1 MSKPKTKMA
10 PGGRSLA
17 RMAAVQAL
25 YQMDIGGTDLNAVI
39 REFETTRFTGD
50 EKDELVANA
59 DTQFFA
65 DILRGVVRR
74 QRDIDPVVDD
84 QLASGWRL
92 VRVDS
97 ILRAILRAG
106 VFELQE
112 RRDVPARVVINEY
125 IDVAHAFFDDE
136 EPKVVNGI
144 LDRLARR
151 LRPAEFQTKEPGAKE
166 PGQREPD
173 VKQPDVKQVD
183 LKQPGAKELGATDH
197 GASAPDK
204 EPGTAER

>member
-1 MSKPKTKMA
+1 M
-10 PGGRSLA
+10 A

-25 YQMDIGGTDLNAVI
+25 YQMDIAGTDLNAVI
-39 REFETTRFTGD
+39 HEFETVRFSGE
-50 EKDELVANA
+50 EKDDILAQA

-74 QRDIDPVVDD
+74 QRDIDPVVDE

-92 VRVDS
+92 VRIDS

-125 IDVAHAFFDDE
+125 IEVAHAFFSDE

-151 LRPAEFQTKEPGAKE
+151 LRPAEFQTKESGGAE
-166 PGQREPD
+166 
-173 VKQPDVKQVD
+173 
-183 LKQPGAKELGATDH
+183 
-197 GASAPDK
+197 S
-204 EPGTAER
+204 

>member
-1 MSKPKTKMA
+1 MTTKHKPKTA
-10 PGGRSLA
+10 GGRSVA

-25 YQMDIGGTDLNAVI
+25 YQMDIAGTDLNAVI
-39 REFETTRFTGD
+39 HEFETVRFSGE
-50 EKDELVANA
+50 EKDDILAQA

-74 QRDIDPVVDD
+74 QRDIDPVVDE

-92 VRVDS
+92 VRIDS

-125 IDVAHAFFDDE
+125 IEVAHAFFSDE

-151 LRPAEFQTKEPGAKE
+151 LRPAEFQTKESGGAE
-166 PGQREPD
+166 
-173 VKQPDVKQVD
+173 
-183 LKQPGAKELGATDH
+183 
-197 GASAPDK
+197 S
-204 EPGTAER
+204 

>member
-1 MSKPKTKMA
+1 MTAKSKSKAA

-25 YQMDIGGTDLNAVI
+25 YQMDIGGADLNAVI

-125 IDVAHAFFDDE
+125 IDVAHAFFADE

-144 LDRLARR
+144 LDRIARR
-151 LRPAEFQTKEPGAKE
+151 LRPAEFQQKEAARKE
-166 PGQREPD
+166 QPAVGGDVTSNDTLPAAVKAEEPD
-173 VKQPDVKQVD
+173 P
-183 LKQPGAKELGATDH
+183 AA
-197 GASAPDK
+197 
-204 EPGTAER
+204 